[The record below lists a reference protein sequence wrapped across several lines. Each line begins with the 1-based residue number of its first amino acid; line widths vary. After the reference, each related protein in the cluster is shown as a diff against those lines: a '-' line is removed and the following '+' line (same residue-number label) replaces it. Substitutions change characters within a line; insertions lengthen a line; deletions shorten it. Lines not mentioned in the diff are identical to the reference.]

1 MKKILFFL
9 AFYAGL
15 QVLTAQAPNHFK
27 YQAVARDV
35 NGTVI
40 TGAIEVRLSLLSDG
54 ADGDVMYTESH
65 VVQTNPQGIFDLTIG
80 RGNIISGDMQ
90 SLQWAD
96 HEYWIMVELKTPG
109 SSAFVEMGKS
119 QLLSV
124 PYALY
129 AADAGIELE
138 AGQGIVI
145 QDKKISALDE
155 SAVNEIQTL
164 TLDGNELS
172 LSHNGGKI
180 ILPEGGSDS
189 WSANGN
195 TIFNSPNAYRVA
207 IGSTQAT
214 DAKLFVEGSGNAF
227 AGKFTTTDGTAL
239 LGTTSGTGHGVFGG
253 STDGIGGVFTSINGS
268 AGFFSA
274 ANGNALIADQ
284 GNVGIGTL
292 SPTRKLQVMGS
303 TLLMNPNGIALET
316 AGKVGIGVT
325 NPIYKFEVNG
335 TSFLD
340 NSNGP
345 ALLIGSGNIGIGTT
359 NPPYKLTMIAGT
371 QDGIFCSSEEGR
383 ALTVVSESNFS
394 AASFYSTYTPAGFF
408 SSLDDYCI
416 ATHQGTSGTPT
427 NHQGILLKEAGR
439 NWNMYVDINN
449 DFSMAYNNNLRAWI
463 YDSDGSYHNSSD
475 RSLKKNIVP
484 KTNVLQ
490 GLLQLQAYT
499 YHMKTAED
507 DSPTS
512 LGFMA
517 DEVEASFPEL
527 VVEKEGTKS
536 LCYDHFAVLSV
547 EAIKEQQ
554 TQIEYL
560 KAEVVELKSMLEEM
574 KSMLLSSKD

>member
-9 AFYAGL
+9 AFYTGL
-15 QVLTAQAPNHFK
+15 QVLTAQAPNLFK

-35 NGTVI
+35 NGSVI
-40 TGAIEVRLSLLSDG
+40 TGAIDVRLSLLSDG
-54 ADGDVMYTESH
+54 ADGNVVYTESH
-65 VVQTNPQGIFDLTIG
+65 AVQPNSQGVFDLTIG
-80 RGNIISGDMQ
+80 KGNIISGDMQ

-109 SSAFVEMGKS
+109 SSDFMEMGKS

-129 AADAGIELE
+129 AADAGIELH
-138 AGQGIVI
+138 AGPGIDI
-145 QDKKISALDE
+145 QDKTISALDE
-155 SAVNEIQTL
+155 SPDNEIQTL
-164 TLDGNELS
+164 SLDGNELS

-189 WSANGN
+189 WSASGN

-214 DAKLFVEGSGNAF
+214 DAKLFVEGSGTAF
-227 AGKFTTTDGTAL
+227 AGKFSTTDGTAL

-253 STDGIGGVFTSINGS
+253 STDGIGGVFTSVNGT
-268 AGFFSA
+268 AGFFSS
-274 ANGNALIADQ
+274 GTGKALVTSQ
-284 GNVGIGTL
+284 GNVGIGTIDPEQQL
-292 SPTRKLQVMGS
+292 HVDGT
-303 TLLMNPNGIALET
+303 TLLENA
-316 AGKVGIGVT
+316 
-325 NPIYKFEVNG
+325 
-335 TSFLD
+335 S
-340 NSNGP
+340 GP
-345 ALLIGSGNIGIGTT
+345 ALLIGDGNIGIGTT
-359 NPPYKLTMIAGT
+359 NPTYRLTLIGGDK
-371 QDGIFCSSEEGR
+371 DGIFCSSETGH
-383 ALTVVSESNFS
+383 AFSAVSESIF
-394 AASFYSTYTPAGFF
+394 AAGYFYSTYSPGAFF
-408 SSLDDYCI
+408 GSADDFCI
-416 ATHQGTSGTPT
+416 SMHQGTSGSPS
-427 NHQGILLKEAGR
+427 NQQGILLKEAGR
-439 NWNMYVDINN
+439 NWKMYVDVNS
-449 DFSMAYNNNLRAWI
+449 DYAFAYNNNLRAWI

-475 RSLKKNIVP
+475 RSLKKNIAP

-490 GLLQLQAYT
+490 GLLKLQAYT

-554 TQIEYL
+554 AQIEDL
-560 KAEVVELKSMLEEM
+560 KSEVAELKSMLEEM